1 VDSLRPAE
9 SSLELSKSEWI
20 MLENIRDILQPFKEV
35 TIRLQGQA
43 KNGLHGA
50 LWEVLPAMQ
59 LLIKHLET
67 SKTKYTRYRG
77 LLGSLNNAL
86 KKLYEYYGLLTTSP
100 VCYVAMSLNPAIKF
114 TLFNREWAQDSTLQE
129 DWVKIKNDI
138 REYWLTRY
146 KSIADERHDSED
158 VQESEGLDIVDKFI
172 AREKEPFAID
182 SSVDDEYGF
191 YCNSYTLSRT
201 PANIV
206 QYWSA
211 QAVECPSLS
220 QMALDCRYKS
230 LSEAGRIL

>member
-1 VDSLRPAE
+1 
-9 SSLELSKSEWI
+9 
-20 MLENIRDILQPFKEV
+20 MLENIHDILQPFKEA

-86 KKLYEYYGLLTTSP
+86 KKLHEYYGLLTTSP

-129 DWVKIKNDI
+129 D
-138 REYWLTRY
+138 
-146 KSIADERHDSED
+146 
-158 VQESEGLDIVDKFI
+158 
-172 AREKEPFAID
+172 
-182 SSVDDEYGF
+182 
-191 YCNSYTLSRT
+191 
-201 PANIV
+201 
-206 QYWSA
+206 
-211 QAVECPSLS
+211 
-220 QMALDCRYKS
+220 
-230 LSEAGRIL
+230 